1 MMLSRNLGLGLI
13 PDWQFSADP
22 AINPKLNMHVVFPDG
37 VTQTTVQPIGPFWQ
51 PAPAQLGGMFDSWA
65 WTNRK
70 PLVIGGVGLLGLAL
84 FFGASA
90 LLK

>member
-1 MMLSRNLGLGLI
+1 MMLARQGLGLI
-13 PDWQFSADP
+13 PDWQFSSDP
-22 AINPKLNMHVVFPDG
+22 AINPKINPHVSFPAG

-51 PAPAQLGGMFDSWA
+51 PAPPQLGGLFDSWA

-70 PLVIGGVGLLGLAL
+70 PIVIGGVGLLALGLL
-84 FFGASA
+84 FGASA